1 MLVQNNE
8 NTDNSD
14 VMLLVLNFHPALL
27 GMREIVESLWT
38 LRSP

>member
-14 VMLLVLNFHPALL
+14 VMLLVLNFHPSLF
-27 GMREIVESLWT
+27 GMREIVESLWP